1 MKKREAEF
9 NLTNHFKREGELNRT
24 DEFREREKKV
34 RRNSWRWGRDRE
46 VPRRIQRSF
55 RSGFLNK
62 IFL

>member
-34 RRNSWRWGRDRE
+34 RRNSWR
-46 VPRRIQRSF
+46 
-55 RSGFLNK
+55 
-62 IFL
+62 